1 LASRWLV
8 FIGCILCFTP
18 LFPIGI
24 CLIAWYVIDLLFRN
38 GSTLVN
44 TGTQYIDNH
53 YTQNIENMNVNTS
66 NDDDSDDNNE
76 KDKKEYPKE
85 YMSLETR
92 EENA

>member
-1 LASRWLV
+1 MASRWLV
-8 FIGCILCFTP
+8 FIGSVLCFTP

-24 CLIAWYVIDLLFRN
+24 CLIAWYFIDLLFKN

-53 YTQNIENMNVNTS
+53 YTHNIENMNINSSDV
-66 NDDDSDDNNE
+66 DSDNNNE
-76 KDKKEYPKE
+76 KDKKEYPKK

>member
-1 LASRWLV
+1 MASKWLV
-8 FIGCILCFTP
+8 FIGMILCFTP
-18 LFPIGI
+18 FFIVGI

-53 YTQNIENMNVNTS
+53 YTQNIENMNVNS
-66 NDDDSDDNNE
+66 SDDDNNNNNE

>member
-1 LASRWLV
+1 M
-8 FIGCILCFTP
+8 ILCFTP
-18 LFPIGI
+18 FFIVGI

-66 NDDDSDDNNE
+66 DDDNNNNNE
-76 KDKKEYPKE
+76 KDKKEYHKK